1 MDNRRTRLTA
11 VALAVIA
18 TRVALFAFLGG
29 YLAEPARDQEL
40 YLRLAGTIMDGGGL
54 AFSEDVNLLRHSR
67 ADGEG
72 LSGVWAEDPGYVFGL
87 GPVGEPTAMIEPGY
101 PLLLAASMSIL
112 GRVSGAVFLPGL
124 LAQIVGAWAAMG
136 LATRLSDSR
145 RGLVAGLLFAIYPYY
160 VFYTAN
166 AMTEAIHT
174 AMIPVILLMTV
185 LAMDGRV
192 RPAGAGLATGLLFLV
207 RSTALFIL
215 PIQMLFVL
223 KARGWRGAS
232 AVLLGFSL
240 CAAPWMARNWIELGS
255 PALLPTKGP
264 LNLWMRNNPEVLE
277 AEGIHRTRRH
287 PDKLPR
293 ASGVP
298 GPGPLH
304 DRDREERRAW
314 AESPRVHAGEPAAD
328 RLAVCRAAGILPLAS
343 AVDPLRPCLGAR
355 GAVLHSCGMPR
366 RGRIQEVLP
375 AQRGAPPP
383 DRIPALHGHA
393 RAGSRRSALPPAGG
407 LHPPGGLFSRSKD

>member
-1 MDNRRTRLTA
+1 M
-11 VALAVIA
+11 ALAVIA
-18 TRVALFAFLGG
+18 TRVALFAFQGG

-40 YLRLAGTIMDGGGL
+40 YLRLAGTILDGGGL

-136 LATRLSDSR
+136 LATRLSDRR

-223 KARGWRGAS
+223 NARGWRGAT

-264 LNLWMRNNPEVLE
+264 LNLWMRNNPGVLE
-277 AEGIHRTRRH
+277 EEGII
-287 PDKLPR
+287 
-293 ASGVP
+293 VP
-298 GPGPLH
+298 GDIPINSPGLLEYPDPDLFTTEIE
-304 DRDREERRAW
+304 RSGELGRRAREFMLENPRLIAW
-314 AESPRVHAGEPAAD
+314 LSVERLASFLSPLPSTPSGHAWVPGALFYIPAACLAGVAFKRFYRRREM
-328 RLAVCRAAGILPLAS
+328 RLLLTVFLLYTAMHALGHGGLRYRLPVDSILLVAS
-343 AVDPLRPCLGAR
+343 SIVARTEWR
-355 GAVLHSCGMPR
+355 GA
-366 RGRIQEVLP
+366 
-375 AQRGAPPP
+375 
-383 DRIPALHGHA
+383 
-393 RAGSRRSALPPAGG
+393 
-407 LHPPGGLFSRSKD
+407 

>member
-1 MDNRRTRLTA
+1 M
-11 VALAVIA
+11 ALAVIA
-18 TRVALFAFLGG
+18 TRVALFAFQGG

-40 YLRLAGTIMDGGGL
+40 YLRLAGTILDGGGL

-136 LATRLSDSR
+136 LATRLSDRR

-223 KARGWRGAS
+223 NARGWRGAT

-277 AEGIHRTRRH
+277 EEGII
-287 PDKLPR
+287 
-293 ASGVP
+293 VP
-298 GPGPLH
+298 GDIPINSPGLLEYPDPDLFTTEIE
-304 DRDREERRAW
+304 RSGELGRRAREFMLENPRLIAW
-314 AESPRVHAGEPAAD
+314 LSVERLASFLSPLPSTPSGHAWVPGALFYIPAACLAGVAFKRFYRRREM
-328 RLAVCRAAGILPLAS
+328 RLLLTVFLLYTAMHALGHGGLRYRLPVDSILLVAS
-343 AVDPLRPCLGAR
+343 SIVARTEWR
-355 GAVLHSCGMPR
+355 GA
-366 RGRIQEVLP
+366 
-375 AQRGAPPP
+375 
-383 DRIPALHGHA
+383 
-393 RAGSRRSALPPAGG
+393 
-407 LHPPGGLFSRSKD
+407 